1 MVIRRI
7 CPGFREFSL
16 LTYKAAYQF
25 VDAGVHAHVVDF
37 PGAITCGSDLPEARR
52 LLASALRD
60 LAELCMERGDSLP
73 LPDPSQSNPDADLEE
88 PLYLHLRASTAVE
101 VVPSGVVVA

>member
-1 MVIRRI
+1 M
-7 CPGFREFSL
+7 

-25 VDAGVHAHVVDF
+25 VDGGVHAHVVDF
-37 PGAITCGSDLPEARR
+37 PGAITCGSDLPEARL

-60 LAELCMERGDSLP
+60 LAELCLERGELLPVPDS
-73 LPDPSQSNPDADLEE
+73 SQSDPDADVEE

-101 VVPSGVVVA
+101 VIPAGVVVA